1 MLLENIR
8 KELVEYGKRLVDSEL
23 TSGTGG
29 NLSYFDRENGYMAIT
44 PSGLDFHKTK
54 PEDIVILKLDGTVV
68 EGERTP
74 SSEWV
79 MHKSIYETRDDINAV
94 IHGHTIYAS
103 ALACLH
109 EELPATHYMIAVAG
123 GPTVRVADYASFGSP
138 ELAENAAKE
147 MKDRNA
153 VLLANHG
160 VIGGSN
166 NLRNAFN
173 VIEEVEFCAK
183 IYVIAKSIGDPVIL
197 SSKEM
202 EFMGEKFQTYGQPKN

>member
-29 NLSYFDRENGYMAIT
+29 NLSYFDSETGYMAIT
-44 PSGLDFHKTK
+44 PSGLDFYKTK
-54 PEDIVILKLDGTVV
+54 EEDIVILALDGTVI
-68 EGERTP
+68 EGSRTP

-79 MHKSIYETRDDINAV
+79 MHKRIYETRKDINAI

-103 ALACLH
+103 VLACLR

-123 GPTVRVADYASFGSP
+123 ETVRVADYASFGSK
-138 ELAENAAKE
+138 ELAENAAKGME
-147 MKDRNA
+147 DRNA

-160 VIGGSN
+160 IIGGSN

-173 VIEEVEFCAK
+173 VIEEVEYCAK
-183 IYVIAKSIGDPVIL
+183 IYVIAKSIGNPIVL
-197 SSKEM
+197 PEKEM
-202 EFMGEKFQTYGQPKN
+202 KFMSEKFKSYGQPKE

>member
-1 MLLENIR
+1 MLLQNIR

-29 NLSYFDRENGYMAIT
+29 NLSYFDSETGYMAIT
-44 PSGLDFHKTK
+44 PSGLDFYKTK
-54 PEDIVILKLDGTVV
+54 EEDIVILALDGTVI
-68 EGERTP
+68 EGNRTP

-79 MHKSIYETRDDINAV
+79 MHKRIYETRTDINAI

-103 ALACLH
+103 VLACLR

-123 GPTVRVADYASFGSP
+123 ETVRVADYASFGSK
-138 ELAENAAKE
+138 ELAENAAKGME
-147 MKDRNA
+147 DRNA

-160 VIGGSN
+160 IIGGSN

-173 VIEEVEFCAK
+173 VIEEVEYCAK
-183 IYVIAKSIGDPVIL
+183 IYVIAKSIGNPIIL
-197 SSKEM
+197 PEKEM
-202 EFMGEKFQTYGQPKN
+202 KFMSEKFKSYGQPKE